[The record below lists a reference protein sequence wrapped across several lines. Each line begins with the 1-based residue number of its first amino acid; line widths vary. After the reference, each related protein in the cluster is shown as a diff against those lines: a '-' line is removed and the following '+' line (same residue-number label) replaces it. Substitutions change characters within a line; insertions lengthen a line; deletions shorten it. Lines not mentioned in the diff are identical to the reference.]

1 MEFEAS
7 RAKAVDKLNYFVEN
21 NLSEY
26 SKLRNFDFG
35 PDDRSNISCLSP
47 YITHGVINELEVID
61 KSLKKFSFA
70 KNEKFIQ
77 EVLWRVYWKGWL
89 ELRPNV
95 WSDYLVELN
104 NLRNEFKSNQNYLN
118 AIEGKTNIECFNQ
131 WVKELKENNYLHN
144 HTRMWFASIW
154 IFTLELPWQLGAEFF
169 MQHLYDGDAASNT
182 LGWRWVAGV
191 QTQGK
196 HYLASEWNIRKF
208 TNNRF
213 QNIQLNENAPPIF
226 SDKTYSIGKKDFL
239 NFEILEDKILFLG
252 NSNEIAESI
261 ACLKGKGPTD
271 TMELVYA
278 QANALGFDIGDVI
291 ANGSALNEFR
301 LMLIR
306 QGVDESVAQQ
316 LINEPWSVLQRSP
329 QQYSIQVEKSGY
341 LADLDALVIGQV
353 LCEAGAGRSVQES
366 DIDHG
371 IGIEIHRSI
380 GERVESGDAIMTLDG
395 PFGIDIHLIQR
406 LKQAITISDYQV
418 KLGTR
423 ILETV
428 TISDCPTT

>member
-1 MEFEAS
+1 MKFEAS
-7 RAKAVDKLNYFVEN
+7 RAKAVDKLNHFVEN

-182 LGWRWVAGV
+182 LGWRWVAGI

-196 HYLASEWNIRKF
+196 HYLASEWNIKKF

-213 QNIQLNENAPPIF
+213 QNIQLNENASPIF

-239 NFEILEDKILFLG
+239 NFEILEDKILLIFENNMTFEFSDFKEHKFKKILLI
-252 NSNEIAESI
+252 SNESNRNIKLSEKVLKFKANLLKDQKTRLIEKSI
-261 ACLKGKGPTD
+261 NCETININDLKNITEK
-271 TMELVYA
+271 VYA
-278 QANALGFDIGDVI
+278 LYPTVSENLSFIQNNQLQNIKFLYRKLDQFSWQYCNKGFFNFKNYIPKII
-291 ANGSALNEFR
+291 ANFN
-301 LMLIR
+301 
-306 QGVDESVAQQ
+306 
-316 LINEPWSVLQRSP
+316 
-329 QQYSIQVEKSGY
+329 
-341 LADLDALVIGQV
+341 
-353 LCEAGAGRSVQES
+353 
-366 DIDHG
+366 
-371 IGIEIHRSI
+371 
-380 GERVESGDAIMTLDG
+380 
-395 PFGIDIHLIQR
+395 
-406 LKQAITISDYQV
+406 
-418 KLGTR
+418 
-423 ILETV
+423 
-428 TISDCPTT
+428 

>member
-1 MEFEAS
+1 MKFEAS
-7 RAKAVDKLNYFVEN
+7 RAKAIDKLNYFVEN

-26 SKLRNFDFG
+26 FKLRNFDFG
-35 PDDRSNISCLSP
+35 PDNRSNISCLSP

-77 EVLWRVYWKGWL
+77 EVLWRTYWKGWL
-89 ELRPNV
+89 ELRPDV

-131 WVKELKENNYLHN
+131 WVNELKENNYLHN

-196 HYLASEWNIRKF
+196 HYLASEWNIKKF

-239 NFEILEDKILFLG
+239 NSEILEDKILLIFENNMTFEFSDFKEHKFKKILLI
-252 NSNEIAESI
+252 SNEANRNIKLSEKVLKFKANLLEDQKTRLIEKSI
-261 ACLKGKGPTD
+261 NCETININDLKNITEK
-271 TMELVYA
+271 VYA
-278 QANALGFDIGDVI
+278 LYPTVSENLNFIQNNQLQNIKFLYRKLDQFSWQYCNRGFFNFKNYIPKII
-291 ANGSALNEFR
+291 ANFN
-301 LMLIR
+301 
-306 QGVDESVAQQ
+306 
-316 LINEPWSVLQRSP
+316 
-329 QQYSIQVEKSGY
+329 
-341 LADLDALVIGQV
+341 
-353 LCEAGAGRSVQES
+353 
-366 DIDHG
+366 
-371 IGIEIHRSI
+371 
-380 GERVESGDAIMTLDG
+380 
-395 PFGIDIHLIQR
+395 
-406 LKQAITISDYQV
+406 
-418 KLGTR
+418 
-423 ILETV
+423 
-428 TISDCPTT
+428 